1 MESFPAAIYF
11 TMGNSIYSTKNAAVR
26 NYLVIMKYI
35 IDTLIFAK
43 LEKKKETYLI

>member
-11 TMGNSIYSTKNAAVR
+11 TMGNSIYSPKNAAVR

-35 IDTLIFAK
+35 IDTLIIAK
-43 LEKKKETYLI
+43 LEKKETYLI